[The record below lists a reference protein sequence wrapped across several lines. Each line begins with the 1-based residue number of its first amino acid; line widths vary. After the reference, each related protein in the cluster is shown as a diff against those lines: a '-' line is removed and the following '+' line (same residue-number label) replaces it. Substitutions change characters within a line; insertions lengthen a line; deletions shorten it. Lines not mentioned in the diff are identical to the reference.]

1 MSSGPGFVT
10 GAVVVDAL
18 RGQAARTIAAVV
30 CVAAVAA
37 VAGLVD
43 QRAPS
48 ITTLGRVALPSGA
61 LAGLGWTIASLRAE
75 RFEIALET
83 LGLRPVPF
91 IWLPAIALAMAVCM
105 AAPARPAGAEGGP
118 VILDVGPD
126 RLFGRIGD
134 RTVELVWDP
143 ETPPGPPLRRPTGS
157 TSPPATAWLPAPL
170 VWAAATLGLAAALT
184 RRSAAPGLLATASL
198 SAGATALGFALG
210 G

>member
-1 MSSGPGFVT
+1 MT
-10 GAVVVDAL
+10 GAVVFDAL
-18 RGQAARTIAAVV
+18 RGQAGRTLAAVV

-37 VAGLVD
+37 IAGLVD

-83 LGLRPVPF
+83 LGLRPGPF
-91 IWLPAIALAMAVCM
+91 IWLPAIALAIAVCVT
-105 AAPARPAGAEGGP
+105 APARPVGADAGP
-118 VILDVGPD
+118 VILDVSPD

-134 RTVELVWDP
+134 RTVELVWDA
-143 ETPPGPPLRRPTGS
+143 EHRSGPPLLRPTGS
-157 TSPPATAWLPAPL
+157 TSPPPTAWLPGPL
-170 VWAAATLGLAAALT
+170 VWAAATLGLAAVLT